1 MKPQFPRP
9 VLYRKGESNVIE
21 ENKEAIAAE
30 MLLLASARIT
40 DIVSWDENGV
50 VTIKP
55 SAEVSAASLA
65 ALKKVT
71 AITRTMGEGE
81 NEVIEHRVEFEM
93 HDKAGMLKTLAK
105 GAGLLERPKK
115 SNAPAVFGITVT
127 PPKQVKETVPAAESP
142 IVNPEE

>member
-1 MKPQFPRP
+1 MRKNPFPVP
-9 VLYRKGESNVIE
+9 VLPRVAREGNVIE

-55 SAEVSAASLA
+55 SAEIGAASLA

-71 AITRTMGEGE
+71 AVTRTMGEGE
-81 NEVIEHRVEFEM
+81 NEVVEHRVEFEM

-105 GAGLLERPKK
+105 GAGLLDRVKK
-115 SNAPAVFGITVT
+115 SNAPSVFGITVT
-127 PPKQVKETVPAAESP
+127 PPNQVPHEVPAGEKAQSE
-142 IVNPEE
+142 